1 MSVINF
7 HLERLPHNDE
17 GEEHVVDEL
26 LGVFI
31 TCCGSPGEM
40 GVGVSTDECKILSTE
55 RLDVDDINLSEGNG
69 FKASGIGAQLFCSRS
84 VD

>member
-1 MSVINF
+1 MQTKLVALKGMSIINF
-7 HLERLPHNDE
+7 HLERLPHNGE

-40 GVGVSTDECKILSTE
+40 GVGVNTDEYK
-55 RLDVDDINLSEGNG
+55 
-69 FKASGIGAQLFCSRS
+69 FCLLNDWIWMISIC
-84 VD
+84 